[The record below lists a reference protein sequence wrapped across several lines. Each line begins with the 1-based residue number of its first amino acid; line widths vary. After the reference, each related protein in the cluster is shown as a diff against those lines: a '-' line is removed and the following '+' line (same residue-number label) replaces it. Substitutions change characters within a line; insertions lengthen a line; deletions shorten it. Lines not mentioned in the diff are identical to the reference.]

1 MAWRSGVSVSDR
13 IWSALVYALPI
24 AAIAPYAGALLQI
37 LPEPLQL
44 VVAPLIMPLLIF
56 GALYT
61 MITGFIPFGNF
72 ITFLLLF
79 MLVVRNPK
87 LSHFLRYNAMQA
99 LMIDIMIT
107 LVSLVFEAVNLSV
120 TIVGSQRAADP
131 LSAGMLYFFAAVFLV
146 AIAACIYSLVHVVQG
161 KYAEIKWVS
170 EASYAQTRNTF

>member
-131 LSAGMLYFFAAVFLV
+131 LSAGMLYFFTATPWCMWCRASMPKLSGCRRLPTRRP
-146 AIAACIYSLVHVVQG
+146 AIRFSRGCGS
-161 KYAEIKWVS
+161 
-170 EASYAQTRNTF
+170 N